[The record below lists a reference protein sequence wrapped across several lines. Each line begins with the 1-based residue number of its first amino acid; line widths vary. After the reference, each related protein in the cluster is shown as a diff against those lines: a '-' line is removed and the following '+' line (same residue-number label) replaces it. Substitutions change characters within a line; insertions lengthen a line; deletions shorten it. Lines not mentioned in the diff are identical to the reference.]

1 MPVYVYQARDVSG
14 KKVSGRMESPSKS
27 EVIERLRKLG
37 FLPTEVAEPLG
48 SMGVDSFFNRLR
60 GVGGEEMAMFN
71 VQLANLIHAGIPLLT
86 SFHTL
91 IPQIENRRLRAAVGS
106 VAREVETGQSFSDAL
121 LHHPQIFPKLFVS
134 LVQVGE
140 ATGKLDQVLA
150 RYADYCEQ
158 QIELHQKIQGAT
170 FYPIILLFASLGV
183 TLFVVTTLIPQF
195 VQIFL
200 KAGVPLPLPTLILYQ
215 AGRALQQFWL
225 SFIFSAAALVVGFQY
240 YAGTRA
246 GRFQVDRLKL
256 ALPVMGS
263 LYREAAIARF
273 GRTLGM
279 LIASGVPILPSLEI
293 ARDSVGNEV
302 VARAVENAR
311 SAVEKGEKVSD
322 PLRISG
328 EFPADALQM
337 ISVGEETGRL
347 DEMLNKIADF
357 YDRAVNHNVKHL
369 TVFLEPVLLIAMG
382 CLVGLIMASL
392 LLPMFDMLKIIR
404 R

>member
-1 MPVYVYQARDVSG
+1 MPVFVYQARDVSG
-14 KKVSGRMESPSKS
+14 KKVAGRMEGPSKD

-37 FLPTEVAEPLG
+37 FLPTQVAEPLG
-48 SMGVDSFFNRLR
+48 ALGVDSFLNRLR
-60 GVGGEEMAMFN
+60 GIGGEEMALFN

-91 IPQIENRRLRAAVGS
+91 LPQIENRRLRSAVAS
-106 VAREVETGQSFSDAL
+106 VAREVETGQSFSDSL

-170 FYPIILLFASLGV
+170 FYPTILLFASVGV
-183 TLFVVTTLIPQF
+183 ILFVVTTLIPQF
-195 VQIFL
+195 VQIFV
-200 KAGVPLPLPTLILYQ
+200 KSGIALPLPTLILYQ
-215 AGRALQQFWL
+215 AGRILQQFWL
-225 SFIFSAAALVVGFQY
+225 SFIFSGAALTVGFQY
-240 YAGTRA
+240 YAGTKA

-263 LYREAAIARF
+263 LYRAAAIARF

-279 LIASGVPILPSLEI
+279 LVASGVPILPSLEI
-293 ARDSVGNEV
+293 ARDSVGNDV
-302 VARAVENAR
+302 LARAVENAR
-311 SAVEKGEKVSD
+311 SAVEKGEKVSE

-328 EFPADALQM
+328 EFPADAIQM

-347 DEMLNKIADF
+347 DEMLNKISDF
-357 YDRAVNHNVKHL
+357 YDRAVNHNAKRL
-369 TVFLEPVLLIAMG
+369 TVFLEPVLLIAVG
-382 CLVGLIMASL
+382 GLVGLIMASL

>member
-1 MPVYVYQARDVSG
+1 
-14 KKVSGRMESPSKS
+14 MEGPSKS

-37 FLPTEVAEPLG
+37 FLPTQVAETLG
-48 SMGVDSFFNRLR
+48 AMGVDSFFNRLR

-200 KAGVPLPLPTLILYQ
+200 KAGVSLPLPTLILYQ
-215 AGRALQQFWL
+215 AGRILQQFWL
-225 SFIFSAAALVVGFQY
+225 SFIFSAAALAVGFQY
-240 YAGTRA
+240 YAGTKA
-246 GRFQVDRLKL
+246 GRFQMDRLKL

-263 LYREAAIARF
+263 LYRAAAIARF

-279 LIASGVPILPSLEI
+279 LVASGVPILSSLEI

-311 SAVEKGEKVSD
+311 SAVEKGEKVSE
-322 PLRISG
+322 PLRVSG

-357 YDRAVNHNVKHL
+357 YDRAVSHNVKHL
-369 TVFLEPVLLIAMG
+369 TVFLEPVLLVAMG

-392 LLPMFDMLKIIR
+392 LLPMFDMLKVIR